1 MTSPSLAGQTIFVG
15 KSMSGLICH
24 ICRNVGDTNQIAECS
39 IITKLLRVRH
49 IHDCV
54 SFSNEILSLAK
65 VAS

>member
-15 KSMSGLICH
+15 ESMSGLISH
-24 ICRNVGDTNQIAECS
+24 ICRNVGATYQIAERS

-49 IHDCV
+49 VHDCL